1 MDRVEESANVHGSD
15 FGLFQTTIM
24 LQDQVR
30 LHTAELEAALGER
43 DQEEHADGS
52 AAGDMQTLRRTAAL
66 QIQLLE
72 LVVQQKDVGEL
83 VERVATILD
92 IPIVLFDTAGNVVRA
107 AHTDPALP
115 DLATRLWAAY
125 ARRRGNPDPAGSVT
139 SAGERVFFRDVL
151 VMGRVERVLAAVT
164 PRRPASEFAGA
175 SLLFLQQLVTLN
187 LLRGRDELRMR
198 RRLRRGLLQD
208 ILAGDGTPDEL
219 RVRLQAQ
226 GFDDE
231 DLLRVVILEPQGR
244 PAERP
249 GDEKALRRRS
259 ADLLHAFDAAL
270 SARRI
275 PYLSAAIGSRAAV
288 LTVVP
293 DAEPATARG
302 LLVDLRAAATP
313 KTSAREVVAGCSAA
327 FTGVAG
333 AKRALQQATAA
344 CMAARREQA
353 LEKAGVFEEL
363 SGLLRLLDGL
373 DPAALRRIV
382 QRTFG
387 PVLEYDASHRA
398 RLFETLRA
406 LFEHGLAV
414 QETADALHIHR
425 NTLQKR
431 LGHVEH
437 LLSIDLSDLDAIV
450 DIRLGLHAA
459 ELLDEPL
466 A

>member
-1 MDRVEESANVHGSD
+1 
-15 FGLFQTTIM
+15 
-24 LQDQVR
+24 
-30 LHTAELEAALGER
+30 
-43 DQEEHADGS
+43 
-52 AAGDMQTLRRTAAL
+52 
-66 QIQLLE
+66 
-72 LVVQQKDVGEL
+72 
-83 VERVATILD
+83 
-92 IPIVLFDTAGNVVRA
+92 
-107 AHTDPALP
+107 
-115 DLATRLWAAY
+115 
-125 ARRRGNPDPAGSVT
+125 
-139 SAGERVFFRDVL
+139 
-151 VMGRVERVLAAVT
+151 MG
-164 PRRPASEFAGA
+164 P
-175 SLLFLQQLVTLN
+175 
-187 LLRGRDELRMR
+187 
-198 RRLRRGLLQD
+198 
-208 ILAGDGTPDEL
+208 
-219 RVRLQAQ
+219 
-226 GFDDE
+226 
-231 DLLRVVILEPQGR
+231 
-244 PAERP
+244 
-249 GDEKALRRRS
+249 
-259 ADLLHAFDAAL
+259 
-270 SARRI
+270 
-275 PYLSAAIGSRAAV
+275 RAAV

-293 DAEPATARG
+293 DAEPATARA
-302 LLVDLRAAATP
+302 LLVDLRAATTP
-313 KTSAREVVAGCSAA
+313 KTGSREVIAGCSAA
-327 FTGVAG
+327 FTGVAD

-406 LFEHGLAV
+406 LFEHRLAV

-431 LGHVEH
+431 LGHVEQ

>member
-1 MDRVEESANVHGSD
+1 M
-15 FGLFQTTIM
+15 
-24 LQDQVR
+24 
-30 LHTAELEAALGER
+30 
-43 DQEEHADGS
+43 
-52 AAGDMQTLRRTAAL
+52 
-66 QIQLLE
+66 
-72 LVVQQKDVGEL
+72 
-83 VERVATILD
+83 
-92 IPIVLFDTAGNVVRA
+92 
-107 AHTDPALP
+107 
-115 DLATRLWAAY
+115 
-125 ARRRGNPDPAGSVT
+125 
-139 SAGERVFFRDVL
+139 
-151 VMGRVERVLAAVT
+151 
-164 PRRPASEFAGA
+164 
-175 SLLFLQQLVTLN
+175 
-187 LLRGRDELRMR
+187 
-198 RRLRRGLLQD
+198 
-208 ILAGDGTPDEL
+208 
-219 RVRLQAQ
+219 
-226 GFDDE
+226 
-231 DLLRVVILEPQGR
+231 
-244 PAERP
+244 
-249 GDEKALRRRS
+249 
-259 ADLLHAFDAAL
+259 
-270 SARRI
+270 
-275 PYLSAAIGSRAAV
+275 GSRAAV

-302 LLVDLRAAATP
+302 LLADLRAATTP
-313 KTSAREVVAGCSAA
+313 KTGSREVVAGCSSA

-333 AKRALQQATAA
+333 AKRALQQAAAA